1 MNKNPAG
8 LRAQDVI
15 GKTLTSKLTEDHQTF
30 SIDINKQILETALDK
45 QTCAC

>member
-15 GKTLTSKLTEDHQTF
+15 GKTLTSKLSVDHQKF
-30 SIDINKQILETALDK
+30 SIDNNKQILESALDK